1 MNQNIFKNFENFW
14 DENEIK
20 QKAKA
25 YHNYFEN
32 PKKEGDFSWVNEKDK
47 DSFKKNNIE
56 KSLKWGIPN
65 HILGDI
71 DKAKFIIGLL
81 NPGTNMTKKDAN
93 KCETVGTYIKNEMN
107 EEMGENRD
115 LVIRTKEK
123 KYKIPFPGSSKEV
136 YEEKFN
142 KELNKHSFYY
152 NHILDKENV
161 LSQELKK
168 LYELYNDNIDVF
180 EDLKKHYVGENE
192 NKIEHPLKKFA
203 YYFWGYYSKSFFEG
217 QGSKLCNALEHYEK
231 NIFNKMDKAI
241 TKVGNETIRQM
252 FEDEL
257 LKMPITNIELIP
269 YRTEKKPDGELI
281 GLESSK
287 VSANAIIE
295 KIMQDKDTIVIL
307 RSYETGTY
315 NWKKLFEKICEEKN
329 IDFKKDI
336 EPSIYIFKGQNGA
349 ISIDNIKSANPNN
362 SMKSEKQVVRELNES
377 INLSDFEKEL
387 DHIIEANNN
396 M

>member
-1 MNQNIFKNFENFW
+1 MSQNIFKNFENFW

-20 QKAKA
+20 QKAKV
-25 YHNYFEN
+25 YHSYFED
-32 PKKEGDFSWVNEKDK
+32 PEKKGDFSWINEKDK
-47 DSFKKNNIE
+47 DSLKKNNIK

-81 NPGTNMTKKDAN
+81 NPGTNMTEKDAN
-93 KCETVGTYIKNEMN
+93 KCETVGTYIKSEMN
-107 EEMGENRD
+107 EEIGENRD

-142 KELNKHSFYY
+142 KELNKYSFYY

-180 EDLKKHYVGENE
+180 EDLKKHYVGKNE

-203 YYFWGYYSKSFFEG
+203 YYFSTYYKGCFDYNSKSSQIEVAI
-217 QGSKLCNALEHYEK
+217 CHYER
-231 NIFNKMDKAI
+231 IFQKISEAKRKGNNKEIDQKFEKALF
-241 TKVGNETIRQM
+241 N
-252 FEDEL
+252 
-257 LKMPITNIELIP
+257 MPISNIELIP
-269 YRTEKKPDGELI
+269 YRTEKAPEIKF
-281 GLESSK
+281 LESSK

-307 RSYETGTY
+307 RSYETKTY
-315 NWKKLFEKICEEKN
+315 SWKKLFEGICEEKN
-329 IDFKKDI
+329 INFKTHI
-336 EPSIYIFKGQNGA
+336 EPSIYIFKNKQGTALSAN
-349 ISIDNIKSANPNN
+349 SIIPANSDNSIKST
-362 SMKSEKQVVRELNES
+362 EQVAKELNES